1 MIYTHGKH
9 EIELFD
15 SIHNLPILRFQRFN
29 KYQMIACEVGNTLS
43 DYDQRMSKALQFMQ
57 KGMKDE
63 AIQELENCRQTVFN
77 ALNEFTPSGK
87 SFAMLVKRIDGKVY
101 DTFSPDD
108 LDRCLIHLEQ
118 IGLGTADAIAKLREV
133 KKKIETELVVYYPV
147 FFPKN
152 GNKEQTILR
161 VKRMNVLL
169 DQVIE
174 NREDPSDELFDVEKE
189 ILENDKPNI
198 WNVWKTGNME
208 RVLEVDF
215 QKFAISVMKHTGQ
228 VLDNMTTFTFYA
240 SVDLLKEET
249 KTSKKR

>member
-1 MIYTHGKH
+1 
-9 EIELFD
+9 
-15 SIHNLPILRFQRFN
+15 
-29 KYQMIACEVGNTLS
+29 MIACEVGNTLV
-43 DYDQRMSKALQFMQ
+43 DYDQRMTKALQFMQ

-87 SFAMLVKRIDGKVY
+87 SFAMLVKRIDSKVY

-108 LDRCLIHLEQ
+108 LDRCLEHLER
-118 IGLGTADAIAKLREV
+118 IGLGTADAIGKLREV

-152 GNKEQTILR
+152 GNKEQTALR
-161 VKRMNVLL
+161 VKRMNELL

-174 NREDPSDELFDVEKE
+174 GKEGVNDELFNIEKE

-208 RVLEVDF
+208 RALEVDF
-215 QKFAISVMKHTGQ
+215 QKFAISVTKHTGQ
-228 VLDNMTTFTFYA
+228 NLDNMTTFTFYA
-240 SVDLLKEET
+240 AVDLLKEET
-249 KTSKKR
+249 KTSKKK